1 MEKVDGVRARIS
13 RNLIG
18 PQVRRFRCQRNWSQE
33 ELADKLQDTGWNV
46 ARQHVAKIEAG
57 EVWVSDIGHL
67 MLAKVFGVKMEDLL
81 PRMDGSQSLFIV
93 LTQLTGGQLKMLVS
107 PDEIIAN
114 RSAKLLNGHKFCPEF
129 GTNSHPQKRRLQD
142 DRL

>member
-1 MEKVDGVRARIS
+1 VEKVDGVRARIS

-33 ELADKLQDTGWNV
+33 ELADKLQDMGWNV

-57 EVWVSDIGHL
+57 EVWVSDIEHL

-81 PRMDGSQSLFIV
+81 PRMDRSQSLFIV
-93 LTQLTGGQLKMLVS
+93 LTQLTGDNSKCSYRPMRLS
-107 PDEIIAN
+107 PTEAQN
-114 RSAKLLNGHKFCPEF
+114 F
-129 GTNSHPQKRRLQD
+129 
-142 DRL
+142 